1 MAAENPSLPAQQ
13 DETGF
18 AIVDDPNAVEV
29 CTQAF
34 SEIGISNFELSRL
47 KIPAG
52 GSTAFLVPTL
62 EGEVPAQ
69 KVRAIIVAMKGNEKV
84 WWAATMDSGAAGTP
98 PDCVSHDGVHGYGIN
113 TLEEGV
119 TEATRNK
126 CSECEWN
133 RFGSNRAGGRGKDC
147 KDTALLFFFQENS
160 RIPTLL
166 TVPAT
171 SLPALKQYALKLI
184 DAGKK
189 MEAVYTE
196 IGLEKVMG
204 GGGGSYSRL
213 TLAYAGDLPEAAQ
226 AAMSKMGADIKS
238 SLTEFDAYATPE

>member
-1 MAAENPSLPAQQ
+1 MAQEESNVPAKPL
-13 DETGF
+13 ETGF
-18 AIVDDPNAVEV
+18 AIVDDPNALEV

-34 SEIGISNFELSRL
+34 AEIGISNFELSRL

-69 KVRAIIVAMKGNEKV
+69 KVRAIVVAMKGNEKV
-84 WWAATMDSGAAGTP
+84 WWSATMDSGAAGTP
-98 PDCVSHDGVHGYGIN
+98 PDCVSHDGVHGFGVN

-119 TEATRNK
+119 VDATKNK

-133 RFGSNRAGGRGKDC
+133 RFGSSRSGGRGKDC
-147 KDTALLFFFQENS
+147 KDTALLFFFQESS

-171 SLPALKQYALKLI
+171 SLPVLKQYALKLI
-184 DAGKK
+184 HAGKRI
-189 MEAVYTE
+189 EGVYTE
-196 IGLEKVMG
+196 IGLEKIMG

-213 TLAYAGDLPEAAQ
+213 TLAYAGDLPEEATAS
-226 AAMSKMGADIKS
+226 MGKMGADLKS
-238 SLTEFDAYATPE
+238 TLIEFDAYAPRE